1 LILVLASRNQHKLR
15 ELSGMLGD
23 RELQSLPR
31 AVGLPPETGESFAE
45 NAIVKARTAAAATG
59 LPALGE
65 DSGIVVA
72 ALGGA
77 PGIRS
82 ARFAGENAT
91 DEENLAK
98 LIAEMEDVDDR
109 RAAYVCALA
118 YAEPDGEERLFEAR
132 CEGQLARS
140 PEGDGGFGY
149 DPIFVADASPRDNQT
164 MASLSPQEKD
174 AISHRGQAAKLLDAW
189 LESRE

>member
-1 LILVLASRNQHKLR
+1 
-15 ELSGMLGD
+15 MLGD
-23 RELQSLPR
+23 HELQSLPQE
-31 AVGLPPETGESFAE
+31 VELLPETGESFAE

-65 DSGIVVA
+65 DSGIAVV

-132 CEGQLARS
+132 CEGRLARS

-149 DPIFVADASPRDNQT
+149 DPIFVADGSPRDNQT
-164 MASLSPQEKD
+164 MASLSQPEKD

-189 LESRE
+189 LDSRE

>member
-23 RELQSLPR
+23 HELQSLPQG
-31 AVGLPPETGESFAE
+31 VELPPETGESFAE

-65 DSGIVVA
+65 DSGIAVV

-132 CEGQLARS
+132 CEGRLARS

-149 DPIFVADASPRDNQT
+149 DPIFVADGSPRDNQT
-164 MASLSPQEKD
+164 MASLSQPEKD

-189 LESRE
+189 LDSRE

>member
-1 LILVLASRNQHKLR
+1 
-15 ELSGMLGD
+15 MLGD
-23 RELQSLPR
+23 HELQSLPQG
-31 AVGLPPETGESFAE
+31 VELPPETGESFAE

-65 DSGIVVA
+65 DSGIAVV

-149 DPIFVADASPRDNQT
+149 DPIFVADGSPRDNQT
-164 MASLSPQEKD
+164 MASLSQQEKD

>member
-23 RELQSLPR
+23 HELQSLPQE
-31 AVGLPPETGESFAE
+31 VELPPETGESFAE

-65 DSGIVVA
+65 DSGIAVA

-91 DEENLAK
+91 DEENLAR
-98 LIAEMEDVDDR
+98 LIAEMEDVGDR

-140 PEGDGGFGY
+140 PQGDGGFGY

-164 MASLSPQEKD
+164 MASLSQQEKD
-174 AISHRGQAAKLLDAW
+174 AISHRGQAAKLLEAW

>member
-1 LILVLASRNQHKLR
+1 
-15 ELSGMLGD
+15 MLGD
-23 RELQSLPR
+23 HELQSLPQE
-31 AVGLPPETGESFAE
+31 VELPPETGESFAE

-65 DSGIVVA
+65 DSGIAVA

-98 LIAEMEDVDDR
+98 LIAEMEDVGDR

-164 MASLSPQEKD
+164 MASLSQQEKD
-174 AISHRGQAAKLLDAW
+174 AISHRGQAAKLLEAW

>member
-23 RELQSLPR
+23 HELQSLPEE
-31 AVGLPPETGESFAE
+31 VELPPETGDSFAE

-59 LPALGE
+59 MPALGE
-65 DSGIVVA
+65 DSGIAVA

-91 DEENLAK
+91 DDENVAK
-98 LIAEMEDVDDR
+98 LIAEMKGVDDR

-118 YAEPDGEERLFEAR
+118 YAEPDCEERLFEAR
-132 CEGQLARS
+132 CEGRLARS

-164 MASLSPQEKD
+164 MASLSQQEKD
-174 AISHRGQAAKLLDAW
+174 AISHRGQAARLLAAW